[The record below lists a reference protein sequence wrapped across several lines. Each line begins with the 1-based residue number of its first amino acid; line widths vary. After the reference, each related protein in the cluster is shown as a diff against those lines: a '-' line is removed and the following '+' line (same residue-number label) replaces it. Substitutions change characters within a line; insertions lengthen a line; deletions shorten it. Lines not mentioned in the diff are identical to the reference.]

1 MPIKMLELIMFYAG
15 LSVFVLGGIAYALYA
30 VRKYDRLHGRKSIV
44 IEVERSKNLK
54 ELASKLGVSET
65 QAVHVAVKRLHHE
78 LFQ

>member
-1 MPIKMLELIMFYAG
+1 MIELIMIYGGFS
-15 LSVFVLGGIAYALYA
+15 LFVLGCIAYALYA
-30 VRKYDRLHGRKSIV
+30 FRQYDRLHDRNSIV

>member
-1 MPIKMLELIMFYAG
+1 MPIKMLELIMIYGG
-15 LSVFVLGGIAYALYA
+15 LSVFVLGGIAYALYEF
-30 VRKYDRLHGRKSIV
+30 RKYDRRHDRKSIV

>member
-1 MPIKMLELIMFYAG
+1 MLELIMIYGG
-15 LSVFVLGGIAYALYA
+15 LPVFVLGCIAYALYA
-30 VRKYDRLHGRKSIV
+30 FRKYDRLHDRNSIV
-44 IEVERSKNLK
+44 IQVERSNNLK